1 MNVCV
6 CVRARAC
13 VCVCVCVCVR
23 VCLCSG
29 EVIQVRA
36 QQEVILSAGAYR
48 SPQLLMLS
56 GVGPRDTL
64 RDFDI
69 PVVAARWGVGR
80 NLQDHPQTSIAAGL
94 HDSSDGYPK
103 KPASYQSAAHG
114 GFYMSSWCKTHGC
127 TAPGIY
133 ACACDYGI
141 FCCC

>member
-1 MNVCV
+1 M
-6 CVRARAC
+6 
-13 VCVCVCVCVR
+13 
-23 VCLCSG
+23 
-29 EVIQVRA
+29 RA

-114 GFYMSSWCKTHGC
+114 GFYMSSWCKKHGC
-127 TAPGIY
+127 TAPGICMRVRLWNFLLLLKILGLVCVWGGAY
-133 ACACDYGI
+133 WQFPPLPPYLCVCA
-141 FCCC
+141 